1 VVGMRVDDAIFI
13 FYFIVLKSFK
23 KYFKSIESTLGA
35 KGKKKQRK
43 KKYEHFIQQLFGE
56 GGFSFTKKN

>member
-1 VVGMRVDDAIFI
+1 MRVDDVIFI

-35 KGKKKQRK
+35 EGKKK
-43 KKYEHFIQQLFGE
+43 
-56 GGFSFTKKN
+56 TKKEKI